1 MDFCSSPRSE
11 GLGWAEAT
19 PLRTGWLRR
28 VKVGMRG
35 GVGIRRHWKKAQLT
49 ENFGSTFLV
58 PNVDLAWLGALA

>member
-35 GVGIRRHWKKAQLT
+35 GVGIRRQLT

-58 PNVDLAWLGALA
+58 PNADLAWLGALA